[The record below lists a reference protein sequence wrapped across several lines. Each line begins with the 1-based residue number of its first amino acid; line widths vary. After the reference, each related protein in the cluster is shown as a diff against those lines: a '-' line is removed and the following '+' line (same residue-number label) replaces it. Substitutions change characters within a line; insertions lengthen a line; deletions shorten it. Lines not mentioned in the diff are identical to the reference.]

1 MRRLITLGWL
11 ALVLLQPGQPAAA
24 QSNEYV
30 GTIGATGTQGADN
43 AHFNLPQ
50 HMAVDAKNGHLLI
63 ADSANDRVQVYD
75 ATTNAYV
82 ATIGQTDNPGSGN
95 GTFELP
101 VAVAVDAAHNHVL
114 VVDRNAVRVQI
125 FDATS
130 FAYVATLGGTGGT
143 SGAGTDFKFP
153 VGIAIDA
160 NHGRIL
166 LADTGNNRIQV
177 FDAGT
182 LGYVATLGGTGGLG
196 GNDNAHFN
204 APDGVTYDTSRNQIL
219 VADTGNSRIQIYDGA
234 TFAYLSTIGRV
245 LVDPLA
251 DDNDLNEPFD
261 IVYDAGRDAMLVV
274 DTGNNRVQA
283 FSAASHAYAGTIGTT
298 GVAGT
303 DNAHFNGPAG
313 ITITG
318 PGGDII
324 VADYGNDRVQI
335 FNKAVPSALAAA
347 LLPGARS
354 VQQNGSSGVATVFA
368 TLLNSGATALGNC
381 KIALTDPI
389 SNGSAPTPLT
399 LVYQTTDPATNAL
412 TGTANTP
419 VSIGANAAQSFV
431 VSFLSPTA
439 AEFLQQ
445 TLSYSCD
452 GTPSASVEYGVN
464 TVDLLFSSAP
474 VPDIIALA
482 ATLSNNGVLTV
493 PFSSGG
499 SAAFAVATVNAG
511 SAGALTVTRDAG
523 DATGLPVGVT
533 MCPTNPANGQCLSAP
548 ATSVPVSIAAGATG
562 TFSVFV
568 SASAAI
574 PFDPAGSRIF
584 IRFVDGNNIEHGA
597 TSVAVTTD

>member
-1 MRRLITLGWL
+1 MRRLVALGWL
-11 ALVLLQPGQPAAA
+11 AIALIQCGGEAAA

-30 GTIGATGTQGADN
+30 GTIGATGIQGSDN

-50 HMAVDAKNGHLLI
+50 HLAVDTRNGHLLI

-75 ATTNAYV
+75 AASAAYV

-95 GTFELP
+95 GNFQLP
-101 VAVAVDAAHNHVL
+101 VAVAVDAARNHIL
-114 VVDRNAVRVQI
+114 VVDRNGVRVQI

-130 FAYVATLGGTGGT
+130 FAYVETLGGTGGT

-153 VGIAIDA
+153 VGIAIDP

-182 LGYVATLGGTGGLG
+182 LDYVATLGDPGGLG

-204 APDGVTYDTSRNQIL
+204 APDGVTYDTARNQIL
-219 VADTGNSRIQIYDGA
+219 VADTGNSRIQFYDGSS
-234 TFAYLSTIGRV
+234 FAYLSTIGTV

-251 DDNDLNEPFD
+251 DDNHLNEPFD
-261 IVYDAGRDAMLVV
+261 LVYDSGRDQILVA
-274 DTGNNRVQA
+274 DTANNRVQA
-283 FSAASHAYAGTIGTT
+283 FGAGNHAYAGTIGTT
-298 GVAGT
+298 NVGGT

-313 ITITG
+313 IAITG

-324 VADYGNDRVQI
+324 VADYGNDRIQI
-335 FNKAVPSALAAA
+335 FSKAVPSVLAAA

-354 VQQNGSSGVATVFA
+354 VQQIGSSGVATVFA
-368 TLLNSGATALGNC
+368 TLLNSGPTTLSNC
-381 KIALTDPI
+381 TIALTDPI
-389 SNGSAPTPLT
+389 SNGSAPVPLT
-399 LVYQTTDPATNAL
+399 LIYQTTDPATNAL
-412 TGTANTP
+412 TGSPNTP
-419 VSIGANAAQSFV
+419 VSIGANAAQTFV
-431 VSFLSPTA
+431 VTFLSPTA

-452 GTPSASVEYGVN
+452 GTPAAAIEYGVN
-464 TVDLLFSSAP
+464 TADLLFSSAP

-482 ATLSNNGVLTV
+482 ATPSQNGVLTV

-499 SAAFAVATVNAG
+499 SAAFAVATINAG

-523 DATGLPVGVT
+523 DAAGLPVGVT
-533 MCPTNPANGQCLSAP
+533 MCPTDPANGQCLSAP
-548 ATSVPVSIAAGATG
+548 ATSVPVSIAAGVTG

-584 IRFVDGNNIEHGA
+584 IRFLDGNNIEHGA